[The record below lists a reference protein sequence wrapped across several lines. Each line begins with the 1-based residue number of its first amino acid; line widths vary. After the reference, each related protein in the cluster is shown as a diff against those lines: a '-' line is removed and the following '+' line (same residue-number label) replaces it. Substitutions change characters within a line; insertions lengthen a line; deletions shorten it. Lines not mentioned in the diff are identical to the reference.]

1 MTGGRGSAMV
11 TGASRGIG
19 LGIATRLAE
28 QGRGLTITARRQ
40 DALDAVAE
48 ELREAGAPSVVAM
61 AGDLADTEHLAAAVA
76 AHGAQFGSMSALVLN
91 AGVGTAGTIAD
102 YPAHRFDKSV
112 AVNLRAPLVLMQEAL
127 PLLRAGAAADPEHG
141 AKVIALASIA
151 GVYPEA
157 GLAVYGA
164 TKAAL
169 ISMVEALNAEES
181 AGGVTGAA
189 LAPGYVDTDM
199 SAWTHDTVPP
209 ETMIEVADIVELVDA
224 LLRLS
229 ARAVVP
235 RLVVNRAGA
244 SAFQA

>member
-1 MTGGRGSAMV
+1 MNSALV

-28 QGRGLTITARRQ
+28 QGRGLTITSRTQ
-40 DALDAVAE
+40 STLDAVADQ
-48 ELREAGAPSVVAM
+48 LRAAGSPHVLAV
-61 AGDLADTEHLAAAVA
+61 AGDMADPEHLAAAVK
-76 AHGAQFGSMSALVLN
+76 AHGEQFGTMDALVLN
-91 AGVGTAGTIAD
+91 AGVGTAGTIAE
-102 YPAHRFDKSV
+102 YPMRRFEKSI
-112 AVNLRAPLVLMQEAL
+112 AVNLRAPMVLMQEAL
-127 PLLRAGAAADPEHG
+127 PLLRAAAAANPGRG

-151 GVYPEA
+151 GVYAEA
-157 GLAVYGA
+157 GLGVYGA

-169 ISMVEALNAEES
+169 LSMIDALNAEES

-189 LAPGYVDTDM
+189 LAPAYVDTDM
-199 SAWTHDTVPP
+199 AAWTHDTVPP
-209 ETMIEVADIVELVDA
+209 ETMIQVSDIVELVDA

-229 ARAVVP
+229 SRAVVP